1 MPAPYETPPMPI
13 FPGSAGVFA
22 RVQSMT
28 LEASAMSSGPPVSI
42 SPPDCQK
49 PREL

>member
-1 MPAPYETPPMPI
+1 MPI
-13 FPGSAGVFA
+13 RSLSAGVCA
-22 RVQSMT
+22 SAQSMT
-28 LEASAMSSGPPVSI
+28 REASAMSSGPPVSI